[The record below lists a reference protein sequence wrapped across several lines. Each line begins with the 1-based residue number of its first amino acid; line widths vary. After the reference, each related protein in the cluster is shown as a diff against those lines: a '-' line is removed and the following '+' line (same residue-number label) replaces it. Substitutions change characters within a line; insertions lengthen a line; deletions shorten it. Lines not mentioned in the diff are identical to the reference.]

1 MIHSL
6 IILEHCPRMSRQK
19 YFLEY
24 FSYII
29 IIIMLLLKTC
39 QVLLEAG
46 DTISDSDIDSILG
59 LGGIDDGLSE
69 EEVGSQIDY
78 FVKVTSVLTAM
89 TFRSWR
95 TLTSYSPM
103 MSLTSLI
110 WTRMTCSLRLV

>member
-1 MIHSL
+1 MLSREHETIQSFFQAGKL
-6 IILEHCPRMSRQK
+6 TFNSDQRVKSAAQVLSSSILMLVLLSVLEHCPRMSRQK

-69 EEVGSQIDY
+69 EEVGS
-78 FVKVTSVLTAM
+78 FSC
-89 TFRSWR
+89 R
-95 TLTSYSPM
+95 
-103 MSLTSLI
+103 LI
-110 WTRMTCSLRLV
+110 S